1 MSTGSHHNRCATAPH
16 PAPSGRPRRYPPVVA
31 LCLAQDA
38 DADALLDRDPLAL
51 LIGMLLDQQFPME
64 RAFAGPGL
72 IAQRLG
78 VTELDARALAA
89 YDAEALVQVFRGPP
103 AVHRYPGSMA
113 GRVQALAAAVVEQY
127 DGDASRIWS
136 DVEDGRELFRRL
148 AALPGFGK
156 QKAQIFTALLGKQR
170 GVTPEGWREAAG
182 GYGEE
187 GVHRSVADVVDAAS
201 LAQVRGYKQA
211 QKAAAKAGS

>member
-1 MSTGSHHNRCATAPH
+1 MCSTG
-16 PAPSGRPRRYPPVVA
+16 PARRYPPGVA
-31 LCLAQDA
+31 ICLAQDA

-78 VTELDARALAA
+78 VSELDARELAA
-89 YDAEALVQVFRGPP
+89 YDPDALVQIFRGPP

-136 DVEDGRELFRRL
+136 GIEDGRELFRRL
-148 AALPGFGK
+148 AALPGYGT

-170 GVTPEGWREAAG
+170 GVTPSGWREAAG

-201 LAQVRGYKQA
+201 LAQVREYKQA
-211 QKAAAKAGS
+211 KKAAAKAGGGH

>member
-1 MSTGSHHNRCATAPH
+1 
-16 PAPSGRPRRYPPVVA
+16 
-31 LCLAQDA
+31 
-38 DADALLDRDPLAL
+38 
-51 LIGMLLDQQFPME
+51 
-64 RAFAGPGL
+64 
-72 IAQRLG
+72 
-78 VTELDARALAA
+78 
-89 YDAEALVQVFRGPP
+89 
-103 AVHRYPGSMA
+103 MA

-127 DGDASRIWS
+127 DGDASRIWT

-170 GVTPEGWREAAG
+170 GVTPPGWREAAG

-201 LAQVRGYKQA
+201 LAQVRSYKQA
-211 QKAAAKAGS
+211 KKAEMKSGAKADG